1 MSAAGQK
8 RGFDRAQSSSG
19 LPRRTD
25 IIRPPRQVRL
35 VPEVG
40 LIYLMPRWQGFLNVV
55 LDWGYYVRA
64 IRDLTHPPSWR
75 WRIIRRGNPMG
86 VLLEAGGFS
95 TYEAARFAG
104 NVALA
109 DFLEQLE
116 REKLRND

>member
-1 MSAAGQK
+1 MWFLHYHTRPFKRRFDEDLESAAM
-8 RGFDRAQSSSG
+8 
-19 LPRRTD
+19 
-25 IIRPPRQVRL
+25 VR
-35 VPEVG
+35 E
-40 LIYLMPRWQGFLNVV
+40 RD
-55 LDWGYYVRA
+55 DWGYYARA

-104 NVALA
+104 KVALA

-116 REKLRND
+116 CEKLRSN